1 METIFACFKTLFFSL
16 IPVSP
21 CECLVIKELQK
32 RRKSFD
38 SHKYPPRFQW
48 LKDNVNVT
56 LKAGSKQHPLEVFE
70 GLVLG
75 TSDRKAFVALHQAA
89 EWSRIIGVWLDDY
102 GVISGFLSGKV

>member
-1 METIFACFKTLFFSL
+1 M
-16 IPVSP
+16 
-21 CECLVIKELQK
+21 
-32 RRKSFD
+32 
-38 SHKYPPRFQW
+38 
-48 LKDNVNVT
+48 T

-89 EWSRIIGVWLDDY
+89 EWSRIIGVWFDDY